1 MSDLLDTIDTAAAS
15 LLDAAGF
22 GAKVEGVEPPKVELT
37 DRVKAF
43 QAVVDW
49 AKTRSALKPPET
61 GKSKFDAIRDK
72 FRDPP
77 KRRGRGA
84 APESGPEPTAPADST
99 PDTNGA
105 GLFDA

>member
-1 MSDLLDTIDTAAAS
+1 VSDLLDTIDTAAAS

-22 GAKVEGVEPPKVELT
+22 GAKVEGVETPKVELT

-84 APESGPEPTAPADST
+84 APESGPEPAAPADST

>member
-1 MSDLLDTIDTAAAS
+1 VSDLLDTIDTAAAS

-22 GAKVEGVEPPKVELT
+22 GAKVEGVEPPKVELAE
-37 DRVKAF
+37 RVNAF
-43 QAVVDW
+43 KAVVDW
-49 AKTRSALKPPET
+49 AKTRSALKPAEP

-84 APESGPEPTAPADST
+84 APESGPEPAAPAEPT
-99 PDTNGA
+99 DTNGA
-105 GLFDA
+105 DLFDA